1 MAPNKVYLVLAIAIC
16 TVSGRDLYLFKR
28 DEVVGASSQ
37 NDNIASSGLIKREA
51 ITEKA
56 YGMAS
61 EVPAG
66 SVTRDKIIQE
76 KMTKASGISSRVVKR
91 CCGGKKDKTG
101 SGESKGPGSS
111 GVSYTL
117 KRSLV

>member
-1 MAPNKVYLVLAIAIC
+1 M
-16 TVSGRDLYLFKR
+16 YLFKR

-91 CCGGKKDKTG
+91 CC
-101 SGESKGPGSS
+101 
-111 GVSYTL
+111 VSII
-117 KRSLV
+117 